1 MQNKLHNTKTS
12 KQIYKT
18 LYTQHIAICTT
29 NNTTPSLPQNFL
41 KNKSLLILE
50 RKCTN
55 WDQNMKHTMKGT
67 PRRRQWAIA

>member
-29 NNTTPSLPQNFL
+29 SNTPISLPQMFFEN
-41 KNKSLLILE
+41 NSLLILE

-55 WDQNMKHTMKGT
+55 WDQNIKHTMKGT
-67 PRRRQWAIA
+67 LRRRQCAIA